1 MKKLTAR
8 ATGPAA
14 LTLRWVPVTKDGRTR
29 MEMRWSAP
37 APVRRSA
44 SAA

>member
-37 APVRRSA
+37 PSVRRTA
-44 SAA
+44 TVA